1 MKITDNT
8 GDDDDKASAIKDPN
22 PHRTHRI
29 QKPRPR
35 RRSSPRVST
44 PRVAVSRRSSKKDG
58 ATARPGPPTPPPV
71 RWKFDEGVEASG
83 LRGEAED
90 VESKK
95 RRGRGGDVSVRRL
108 GGRLWRLWSP
118 EPGDGGGGGGDGE
131 RRGLREESRLG
142 FQPRVGKD
150 CDPLSC
156 HHERRH
162 RAQEARDP
170 LGSPCSV
177 NSPIDGYLNES
188 SFQFSV
194 MEGATKWNPVSA
206 KASFGNP
213 GNLHISDSKQNHTST
228 VSSFQAELEKAKQRI
243 EELEA
248 ERKFS
253 KKKMDQF
260 LRKLSEER
268 SAWRSK
274 EHDKIRAFIDDTRA
288 DLKREKKSC
297 QRLEIVNAKLVND
310 LAEAKL
316 SAKRYMQECDK
327 ERKARLLVEEV
338 CDELAKEIGEDK
350 AEADALKKEC
360 TRLREEMEEEKKM
373 LQMAEV
379 WREERVQMKLVD
391 AKVTLHEKYLQ
402 MNKLILEL
410 ETFLRTR
417 SSSLTTKELKEVE
430 ILRQAA
436 ASIRV
441 QDLKELTYEPPNP
454 DDIFSVFEEMAMA
467 GQHERDIEQCI
478 AHSPSSPS
486 SKMHVESHDL
496 NYPSNKSQRPFISYT
511 SKNGLL
517 DDDRSGWETV
527 SQGDDQGSSYSP
539 EGSSASVNK
548 TGRDSNVSGS
558 CTDWEINL
566 RDGAPVTEI
575 SEVFSKGVKQS
586 KKVSS
591 ISRLWRSGPDNGEIY
606 KIVSVDGKNCR
617 ISNGRISSASII
629 SPDDGCLEVGLNRP
643 DLPGQWSPTDSIG
656 SKAGRGKKGCI
667 EWPITMQKGSFK
679 HKLIDSK
686 VDGQKIQLRHVL
698 KQNI

>member
-1 MKITDNT
+1 MKITDTT
-8 GDDDDKASAIKDPN
+8 GGDDDKASAIKDPN
-22 PHRTHRI
+22 PQRIHRI

-44 PRVAVSRRSSKKDG
+44 PRVAVSRRSSKRDG
-58 ATARPGPPTPPPV
+58 AMARPGPPTPPPV

-83 LRGEAED
+83 LRGEVED

-95 RRGRGGDVSVRRL
+95 RRVRGGDVSVRRL

-118 EPGDGGGGGGDGE
+118 ETGDDGGGDGGGE
-131 RRGLREESRLG
+131 RRGLRDERRLG
-142 FQPRVGKD
+142 FQPRVGKGG
-150 CDPLSC
+150 DPLSC

-162 RAQEARDP
+162 RAHEARDP

-177 NSPIDGYLNES
+177 NSPIDGCLNE
-188 SFQFSV
+188 FSV
-194 MEGATKWNPVSA
+194 MEGATKRNPVSA

-228 VSSFQAELEKAKQRI
+228 VSSLQAELEKAKQRI

-248 ERKFS
+248 ERKSS

-288 DLKREKKSC
+288 DLKGEKKSR

-316 SAKRYMQECDK
+316 SAKRYMQECGK

-350 AEADALKKEC
+350 AEADALNKEC
-360 TRLREEMEEEKKM
+360 TSLREEMEEEKKM

-402 MNKLILEL
+402 MNELILEL

-436 ASIRV
+436 ASIKV
-441 QDLKELTYEPPNP
+441 QDLKELMYEPPNP

-467 GQHERDIEQCI
+467 GQHERDIEQCV
-478 AHSPSSPS
+478 AHSPSSPA
-486 SKMHVESHDL
+486 SKMHVESPDL

-511 SKNGLL
+511 SKNGHL
-517 DDDRSGWETV
+517 DDDRSGWETG

-566 RDGAPVTEI
+566 CDGTPVTEI
-575 SEVFSKGVKQS
+575 SEVFSKGLKQS
-586 KKVSS
+586 KKVLS
-591 ISRLWRSGPDNGEIY
+591 ISRLWRSGPDNGENY
-606 KIVSVDGKNCR
+606 KMVSVDGKNGR
-617 ISNGRISSASII
+617 ISNGRISNASII

-643 DLPGQWSPTDSIG
+643 NNVAGQWSPTDSIG

-667 EWPITMQKGSFK
+667 EWPITMQKSSFK